1 MIKNNF
7 LQQIRLEIPMKIRKN
22 VRKYAD
28 SLISKRE
35 KEKEEVRLTGKCTNC
50 QCQDFE
56 DWLVCDNKK

>member
-28 SLISKRE
+28 ALIIK
-35 KEKEEVRLTGKCTNC
+35 KEKEEKQSICANC
-50 QCQDFE
+50 KCQDLE
-56 DWLVCDNKK
+56 DWLVCYNKK